1 MTSWRERFE
10 KKDRFLIGAEFVSAR
25 SLIKPSEGGKIIDF
39 VDGLCKNERVD
50 WVSITDNA
58 GGNPMQAPLILGKAI
73 LDRGKPAVIHITC
86 KDYNRNGLESLAW
99 MYAAEGLNNLL
110 VLSGDYP
117 IDGVDGVSKSVFD
130 IASVGLLKILTDMNN
145 GLKVKGRKPGSIQ
158 ELESTDFF
166 LADIAYLCP
175 QSQCAKNQRNGPCG
189 GSLEGKCELKTF
201 GKECIWI
208 RAYDRERYFGK
219 GIPELLNRPP
229 ILKDNALKGTSGWAN
244 FFLERDH
251 FVAR

>member
-1 MTSWRERFE
+1 MTSLRERFE
-10 KKDRFLIGAEFVSAR
+10 KKDRFLVGAELVSAR

-39 VDGLCKNERVD
+39 VDGLCKDERVD
-50 WVSITDNA
+50 WVSVTDNV

-73 LDRGKPAVIHITC
+73 IFEC
-86 KDYNRNGLESLAW
+86 KEC
-99 MYAAEGLNNLL
+99 
-110 VLSGDYP
+110 GDC
-117 IDGVDGVSKSVFD
+117 S
-130 IASVGLLKILTDMNN
+130 
-145 GLKVKGRKPGSIQ
+145 
-158 ELESTDFF
+158 

-175 QSQCAKNQRNGPCG
+175 QSQCAKNQKNGPCE

-244 FFLERDH
+244 FFLELDH
-251 FVAR
+251 FAAK